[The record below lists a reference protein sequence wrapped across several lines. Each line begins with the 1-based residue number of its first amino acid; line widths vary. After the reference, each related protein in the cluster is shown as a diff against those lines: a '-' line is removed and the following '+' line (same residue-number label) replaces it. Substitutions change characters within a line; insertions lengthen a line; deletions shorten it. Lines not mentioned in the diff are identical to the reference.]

1 MNKDF
6 LFSGNNRKRPPL
18 PRAQLC
24 PAPQQ
29 RLAPQL
35 RPALQHRPPLPAR
48 TVCLE
53 AFNDKDIGGVATLL
67 RSLSL
72 SRMLLLGER

>member
-1 MNKDF
+1 MCGILNKDF

-18 PRAQLC
+18 PRAQ
-24 PAPQQ
+24 Q
-29 RLAPQL
+29 
-35 RPALQHRPPLPAR
+35 RPALPAKS
-48 TVCLE
+48 VCLE